1 MAWSIYIQVKHQPD
15 LATSL
20 QQMVFTLR
28 QKGAMALLLVFVLMF
43 FNWGLEARKWQLLVR
58 SLENV
63 SFLRAFSAVLSG
75 VSLSINTPNR
85 IGEYGGRMLY
95 MSNQNKLKSI
105 AATVVGSLSQLI
117 ITIIFGLTGLIYYI
131 NNFRLIKENGYFAPN
146 FWENILLGL
155 LVVIGALTILLY
167 FRLQIIVAIFE
178 RIPVLRKAKVFVLI
192 ITRYTT
198 ADLQYLLLLSACRY
212 VVFSAQYLILLDTF
226 GVEML
231 WWQGFLMNAVIYL
244 VMALV
249 PTIAV
254 VELGLRGKVSLYF
267 LGLLSAN
274 TAAII
279 AATVGIWLVN
289 LLLPAILGSLL
300 LLGVKI
306 FKDK

>member
-1 MAWSIYIQVKHQPD
+1 MQVKLQPN
-15 LATSL
+15 LASSLKQMAFTL
-20 QQMVFTLR
+20 QQ
-28 QKGAMALLLVFVLMF
+28 KGGVALALVLILML

-58 SLENV
+58 SLEPV
-63 SFLRAFSAVLSG
+63 SFLRAFSAILTG

-95 MSNQNKLKSI
+95 ISNQNKLRSI
-105 AATVVGSLSQLI
+105 AAAVVGSLSQLI

-131 NNFRLIKENGYFAPN
+131 NNFPLVKAHGYFAPN
-146 FWENILLGL
+146 FWEKILLGL
-155 LVVIGALTILLY
+155 LVVIGALIIILY

-178 RIPVLRKAKVFVLI
+178 RIPALRKAKVFVQI

-198 ADLQYLLLLSACRY
+198 AELQYLLLLSACRY

-231 WWQGFLMNAVIYL
+231 WWQGFMMNAVTYL

-249 PTIAV
+249 PTIAI
-254 VELGLRGKVSLYF
+254 VEIGLRGKVSLYF

-279 AATVGIWLVN
+279 AATVGIWLIN
-289 LLLPAILGSLL
+289 LLLPAIVGSVL

>member
-1 MAWSIYIQVKHQPD
+1 M
-15 LATSL
+15 L
-20 QQMVFTLR
+20 FTLR
-28 QKGAMALLLVFVLMF
+28 QRGGVALVLVLILML
-43 FNWGLEARKWQLLVR
+43 FNWGLEARKFQLLVR
-58 SLENV
+58 SLENI
-63 SFLRAFSAVLSG
+63 SFLRAFSAILSG
-75 VSLSINTPNR
+75 ISLSINTPNR

-131 NNFRLIKENGYFAPN
+131 NNFAPIKANSYFAPN
-146 FWENILLGL
+146 FWEKILLGV

-198 ADLQYLLLLSACRY
+198 AELQYLLLLSACRY
-212 VVFSAQYLILLDTF
+212 MVFSAQYLILLDTF

-306 FKDK
+306 IKDK

>member
-1 MAWSIYIQVKHQPD
+1 MLV
-15 LATSL
+15 
-20 QQMVFTLR
+20 TLR
-28 QKGAMALLLVFVLMF
+28 QKGGMALTLVFVLMI

-58 SLENV
+58 SLEAV

-105 AATVVGSLSQLI
+105 AATMIGSLSQLI
-117 ITIIFGLTGLIYYI
+117 ITIIFGLTGLIYYV
-131 NNFRLIKENGYFAPN
+131 NNFPLAKANSYPAAYI
-146 FWENILLGL
+146 WEKILLVAL
-155 LVVIGALTILLY
+155 ALIGVLAIILY
-167 FRLQIIVAIFE
+167 FRLQIVITIFE
-178 RIPVLRKAKVFVLI
+178 KIPVLRKAKVFMQI

-212 VVFSAQYLILLDTF
+212 VVFSAQYLILLNTF

-231 WWQGFLMNAVIYL
+231 WWQGFLLNAVIYL
-244 VMALV
+244 VMAVV

-254 VELGLRGKVSLYF
+254 VELGLRGKVSIYF
-267 LGLLSAN
+267 LGLLSDN

-289 LLLPAILGSLL
+289 LLLPAVLGSIL